1 MNFKRANTKFD
12 ELYEIRLATP
22 NDIDNIMAFLKEYW
36 DKNHILAVNRDFF
49 EYEFRVGD
57 RVNYILAV
65 NRQTGKI
72 DACEGIY
79 IYSKGDDDTEPFD
92 MSGGMFRTSPNALLP
107 FLGLEILYR
116 KRFMMSVKM
125 RSYIGIGAKK
135 ETTYILTK
143 KYFKDDMV
151 GRLDHFYRLNDKKEY
166 KIARITHKTILDIE
180 SKDQA
185 ELVLFRDFKQMYEVF
200 DNESFKKHNPYKSP
214 WYINK
219 RYFNNPVFTYKL
231 YGLESSLVLVC
242 REVAYNGA
250 RVLRIVDILGDRE
263 QFHRAGQAL
272 DMLMKQND
280 YEYIDLYQKNM
291 DREGLKRA
299 GFVERLED
307 DINIIPSWFSP
318 YAAKNIEIYYHA
330 YGENLYMFKAD
341 GDMDRPCSVDVEN
354 LGYRCVKQLESN
366 KDISPFSKAQ
376 YDKDIESS
384 NCHTEPLGEV
394 SNVESQQD
402 FSSMAHAKQALA
414 HTYKND
420 KNLDSIRMHPKPCTH
435 PDLAQ
440 NLDSKNHTAHTSTT
454 QNQKSKKES

>member
-1 MNFKRANTKFD
+1 MSRGKTSAKFD

-79 IYSKGDDDTEPFD
+79 IYSKGGDDTEPFD

-116 KRFMMSVKM
+116 KRFMMGVTM
-125 RSYIGIGAKK
+125 RSYIGIGSNFN
-135 ETTYILTK
+135 TSYPLTK

-151 GRLDHFYRLNDKKEY
+151 GRLEHFYRLNDKKEY
-166 KIARITHKTILDIE
+166 QIAHITHKIILDID

-185 ELVLFRDFKQMYEVF
+185 ELVLFRDFKHMYEVF
-200 DNESFKKHNPYKSP
+200 DNESFKKYNPYKSP

-250 RVLRIVDILGDRE
+250 KILRIVDILGDRE
-263 QFHRAGQAL
+263 QFHRVGKAL
-272 DMLMKQND
+272 DNLMKQND

-291 DREGLKRA
+291 DTDGLKKA
-299 GFVERLED
+299 GFIERLED
-307 DINIIPSWFSP
+307 DVNIIPNYFAP
-318 YAAKNIEIYYHA
+318 YLAKNIEIYYHA

-341 GDMDRPCSVDVEN
+341 GDQDRPCSVDVEN
-354 LGYRCVKQLESN
+354 LGYRFTKR
-366 KDISPFSKAQ
+366 
-376 YDKDIESS
+376 
-384 NCHTEPLGEV
+384 
-394 SNVESQQD
+394 
-402 FSSMAHAKQALA
+402 
-414 HTYKND
+414 
-420 KNLDSIRMHPKPCTH
+420 LDST
-435 PDLAQ
+435 
-440 NLDSKNHTAHTSTT
+440 
-454 QNQKSKKES
+454 KES